1 MKKKLWKRGLFGFPA
16 GMAIGEA
23 ITIVTSLRWGAGE
36 YYPCVPQLAEAMGS
50 EINAVALQAFMCGI
64 VGMAFAMASV
74 IWEMERWSIAK
85 QTGIFFAVTA
95 AVMMPVAYL
104 MGWMGH
110 GMKSAAVYF
119 GIFTII
125 YIVLWMIQYVV
136 FKYKLKKMN
145 EKLHEG

>member
-1 MKKKLWKRGLFGFPA
+1 MKKKLWKRGLFGFPT

-23 ITIVTSLRWGAGE
+23 ITIVSSLGWGDGE
-36 YYPCVPQLAEAMGS
+36 YYPCVPQLAEAVGS
-50 EINAVALQAFMCGI
+50 EINAVALQAIMCGI

-85 QTGIFFAVTA
+85 QTGIYFAITA
-95 AVMMPVAYL
+95 AVMMPIAYL

-110 GMKSAAVYF
+110 SMKGVAVYF

-125 YIVLWMIQYVV
+125 YIVLWMAQYLA
-136 FKYKLKKMN
+136 YKCKIRKMN
-145 EKLHEG
+145 EKLHNG